1 MFKNLTY
8 EQKEEKIEKVFED
21 LFANLNGKIPYA
33 TKDLELLGVNEL
45 LDSAVIYRIAVET
58 EPMKQ
63 MAVER
68 YLKKEIKKA
77 LDKANIK
84 IPYQQIEVHNGK

>member
-1 MFKNLTY
+1 
-8 EQKEEKIEKVFED
+8 
-21 LFANLNGKIPYA
+21 
-33 TKDLELLGVNEL
+33 
-45 LDSAVIYRIAVET
+45 
-58 EPMKQ
+58 